1 MTEDI
6 KKKITITK
14 DVTILTKVT
23 CDCCKRELGLF
34 HLTYDADAGY
44 DGFKKDP
51 NWVEYAEWYH
61 IEQYQNYNNRHTIW
75 EGDICPECLP
85 KWITEFRDHERGSS
99 DYMELHFE
107 HMVEVPQILEQS

>member
-34 HLTYDADAGY
+34 HLTYDADAS
-44 DGFKKDP
+44 GFKNDP
-51 NWVEYAEWYH
+51 NGERTEWYH
-61 IEQYQNYNNRHTIW
+61 IEQYQEYNNRDIIW

-85 KWITEFRDHERGSS
+85 KWITEFRDNGRGSS
-99 DYMELHFE
+99 DFMELHLE
-107 HMVEVPQILEQS
+107 HNVETPQILEQS